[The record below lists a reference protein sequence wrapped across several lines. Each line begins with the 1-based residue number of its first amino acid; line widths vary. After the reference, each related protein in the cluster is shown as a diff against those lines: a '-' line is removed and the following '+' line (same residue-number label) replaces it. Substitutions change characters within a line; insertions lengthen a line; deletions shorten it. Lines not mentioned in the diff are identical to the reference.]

1 MLPSSIYIIPEYSS
15 TSESMIEHIL
25 LIDSCD
31 LDKDM
36 FHQYFLVT
44 DKYHQE

>member
-1 MLPSSIYIIPEYSS
+1 MLPSSIYMIPEYSF
-15 TSESMIEHIL
+15 TSESMIEHSL

-31 LDKDM
+31 PDKHM